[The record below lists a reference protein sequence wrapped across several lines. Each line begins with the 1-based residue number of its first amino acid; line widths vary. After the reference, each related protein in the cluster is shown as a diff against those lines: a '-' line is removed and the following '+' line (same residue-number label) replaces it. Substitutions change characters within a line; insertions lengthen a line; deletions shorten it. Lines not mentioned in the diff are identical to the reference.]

1 MTSLA
6 QQLADWACA
15 ARQRG
20 FDAPARAAARDLTQD
35 WLGCAL
41 AGLAT
46 PVGRM
51 FLAQAAH
58 AGSGPCT
65 ALGHGPLPAE
75 SAALHNGALSHIVEM
90 DDVERASVLHPG
102 TVVIPAA
109 LAAAQQ
115 AGASADAFLDA
126 VIAGFEVMV
135 RVGRAVGGRHYFHFH
150 NTATCGPFGAATAA
164 GLLLGLDEAGL
175 GWALGNAGTLAAGL
189 WQFNLDGALSKPLHA
204 GRASANGVL
213 VAQMAGHGLS
223 GAARILEGERG
234 FFAALAPQ
242 GDPAGVVAD
251 LGRAPLAVHG
261 ISLKPHA
268 SCRHTHAPID
278 VALALRGQLGQAT
291 ITGVRVRTYRT
302 ALEVCDRPAPE
313 TPAQAKFSLQFCVA
327 RALARGDA
335 GLSAFEGAGLADAA
349 VRALAP
355 RVVLEE
361 DPARSAA
368 YPARWSAQVEVHAA
382 DGRRLAAEQNFPLGD
397 PEAPLDAARREAK
410 FRALLGYAGLQ
421 ARADTLLAWVA
432 GLGGAQALTMPAL
445 DYTGLAMR

>member
-1 MTSLA
+1 MSTLTE
-6 QQLADWACA
+6 QLADWACTA
-15 ARQRG
+15 HKRG
-20 FDAPARAAARDLTQD
+20 FDAPARAVARDLTQD

-65 ALGHGPLPAE
+65 ALGHGSLPAE

-115 AGASADAFLDA
+115 AGTSADAFLDA
-126 VIAGFEVMV
+126 VVAGFEVMV

-164 GLLLGLDEAGL
+164 GLLLGLDAQGL

-213 VAQMAGHGLS
+213 AAYMAGHGLS
-223 GAARILEGERG
+223 GAVRILEGERG
-234 FFAALAPQ
+234 FFAALAPH
-242 GDPAGVVAD
+242 GDPDQVVAG
-251 LGRAPLAVHG
+251 LGSAPLAVHG

-278 VALALRGQLGQAT
+278 VALALRGQVGAAA

-327 RALARGDA
+327 SALARGHA
-335 GLSAFEGAGLADAA
+335 GLSAFEGPGLEDPA
-349 VRALAP
+349 VRALAT
-355 RVVLEE
+355 RVVLED

-368 YPARWSAQVEVHAA
+368 YPAQWSAQVEVHTA
-382 DGRRLAAEQNFPLGD
+382 DGRQLSGEQRFPLGD
-397 PEAPLDAARREAK
+397 PEAPLDSAQRAAK
-410 FRALLGYAGLQ
+410 FHALLAYAGLQ
-421 ARADTLLAWVA
+421 AQAGALLAWVA
-432 GLGGAQALTMPAL
+432 GLGGAQVLTTPAL
-445 DYTGLAMR
+445 DQVRPAGR